1 MPRKKT
7 GPKTDSKTVS
17 DNTPT
22 PVAAAAP
29 APAKRGRPPAGF
41 KMTVHTQA
49 GPVELTFETEE
60 ARKVTRTKMLA
71 RLPRGQGV
79 EGVVA
84 KEGTFDFLP
93 TMYISTK

>member
-1 MPRKKT
+1 MPRKKVDT
-7 GPKTDSKTVS
+7 KTVS
-17 DNTPT
+17 EATPK
-22 PVAAAAP
+22 PEAPKP
-29 APAKRGRPPAGF
+29 APAKRGRPPTGF

-49 GPVELTFETEE
+49 GPVDLTFETES
-60 ARKVTRTKMLA
+60 ARTRARTRMVA

-79 EGVVA
+79 EGVVT